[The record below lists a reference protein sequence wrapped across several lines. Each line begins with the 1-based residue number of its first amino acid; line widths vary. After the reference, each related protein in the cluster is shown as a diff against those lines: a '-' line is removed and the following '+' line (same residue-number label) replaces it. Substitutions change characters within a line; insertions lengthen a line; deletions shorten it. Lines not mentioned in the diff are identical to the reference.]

1 MPAIFNNLLEFSDE
15 NDLDT
20 LLDKMDKPLA
30 FKLLEIALDGC
41 NDRFSI
47 VESHVIFKCLK
58 KLKENGSNI
67 RNVELQQTEG
77 HSSQQINLGG
87 S

>member
-1 MPAIFNNLLEFSDE
+1 MPAIFNDLLEFRDE
-15 NDLDT
+15 NDLDS
-20 LLDKMDKPLA
+20 LLDKMDKTLA
-30 FKLLEIALDGC
+30 IKLLEIALDSC

-58 KLKENGSNI
+58 KAKENGSNI
-67 RNVELQQTEG
+67 GNGELQQSEG
-77 HSSQQINLGG
+77 HSSEQT